1 MDVAEVLGRR
11 LGDVA
16 RAEHLAARYEEGIL
30 AWARTRTAGSGAVPT
45 TLVGERVE
53 LLLAI
58 SVALK
63 ELLTEREIAA
73 LLRVTPGTAR
83 RLSEELRSMY
93 EDTIQPFIFRYA
105 LENAKNLGPGDYHG
119 VRGYRIAFE
128 SEDQLGAF
136 MTEAKRTALP
146 VARKRG
152 DEEHPALAYVHET
165 FKFADYDLSP

>member
-11 LGDVA
+11 LGDAA
-16 RAEHLAARYEEGIL
+16 RGKHLAAKYEEGVL
-30 AWARTRTAGSGAVPT
+30 AWARKRTAGSGAVPT

-53 LLLAI
+53 LLLEI

-73 LLRVTPGTAR
+73 LFRLTPGTAR

-105 LENAKNLGPGDYHG
+105 LENARNLGPGDYQA
-119 VRGYRIAFE
+119 VRGYRIAFD
-128 SEDQLGAF
+128 SEDHLTAF

-152 DEEHPALAYVHET
+152 DEEHPALLYVHET
-165 FKFADYDLSP
+165 FPFAEYGVSA